1 VPPRRALSSETVI
14 TVDDVAAAY
23 GEETVYSKVSF
34 SVHRG
39 EIFFIA
45 GNSGGG
51 KSTLLRQIIGLQ
63 SIAQGNINL
72 LNHNAKLGYADN
84 PKVAHLFGVAFQGSA
99 LFGSRTILQ
108 NVALPLEQLTSLSH
122 DLIGYIALTKLR
134 LVGLEH
140 AAHKLPSELSGGM
153 QKRAAMARALA
164 LDPEIVF
171 LDEPSAGLDPLTSA
185 GLDKLI
191 GELNEVLGLTFVIV
205 SHELP
210 SIFSIADRVAVMSS
224 SAKTMVALDAPDTL
238 RDGAFDPWVR
248 AFFQRDISN
257 AYGAIGIHGAPQ

>member
-1 VPPRRALSSETVI
+1 MPHRTLSTEAII
-14 TVDDVAAAY
+14 TVDNVSAAY
-23 GEETVYSKVSF
+23 GEDMIYSKVSF

-63 SIAQGNINL
+63 PIPYGHITL
-72 LNHNAKLGYADN
+72 LNHAASLGYADS
-84 PKVAHLFGVAFQGSA
+84 PKIAGLFGVAFQGSA
-99 LFGSRTILQ
+99 LFGSRTILE
-108 NVALPLEQLTSLSH
+108 NVALPLEQLTHLPR
-122 DLIGYIALTKLR
+122 DLIPYIALTKLR

-191 GELNEVLGLTFVIV
+191 AELNDVLGLTFVIV

-210 SIFSIADRVAVMSS
+210 SIFSIADRVAVMSA

-257 AYGAIGIHGAPQ
+257 AAGAIGLHGVLT